1 MPFQKG
7 QSGNPGGRSIDRQWE
22 HAIRAAGNV
31 VDPKLRR
38 RRMELA
44 AEQVW
49 LAAMAGDMAACNHV
63 ADRLDG
69 KPHQTSEMTVIRRA
83 TEMSDDE
90 LTAIAAGGGERA
102 TDAPVDPSQ
111 LN

>member
-1 MPFQKG
+1 MPFKPG
-7 QSGNPGGRSIDRQWE
+7 QSGNPAGRSSERQWE

-31 VDPKLRR
+31 IDPKLKR

-69 KPHQTSEMTVIRRA
+69 KPHQTSDVNVNRKNVTQMTR
-83 TEMSDDE
+83 EE
-90 LTAIAAGGGERA
+90 LMAIAAGEPEDAEAEA
-102 TDAPVDPSQ
+102 TTH
-111 LN
+111 